1 MKPGLLGL
9 MALCAALLWPVAG
22 ASAGPRA
29 GERWPRLAAP
39 LASQVAE
46 AEDPNKARVIVKY
59 RDGAALLQD
68 SPRRPQ
74 HAGRLGQ
81 RLALPLEDGRMLG
94 QRMQGM
100 LGRGLSSRALAE
112 RLARQPVVEGAV
124 VDQRRSIS
132 AQVPNDPYFG
142 AGQTTV
148 TPVVG
153 QWYLR
158 APDATAVS
166 ATNAVGAWA
175 ITEGSASI
183 TVAVLDTGVRFDHP
197 DLAGKLW
204 PGYDFVRSSVSNDG
218 DGADADASDPGDWSL
233 ASDTCGAHDSS
244 WHGTQVAGLIG
255 AASDNGIGMAGLG
268 RKVMVLP
275 VRVLGKCGGYDSDII
290 AGMRWA
296 AGLSSS
302 ATTNPHPARVLN
314 LSLGSSGTCRTG
326 TQSNPHY
333 LETIAELNA
342 AGVVVVVAA
351 GNDTGHAVNS
361 PANCSG
367 AIAVAGLRHAG
378 SKVGY
383 SNIGPEVALAAPAGN
398 CVNLSGPCLYP
409 LLTTLNAG
417 TTAPGANIYSDS
429 FNPSL
434 GTSFSAPL
442 VAATVA
448 LMLSVDPT
456 MSPSQVKAA
465 LQTSAR
471 NFPTAGGGDSTVAAC
486 QPPTTTD
493 QLECYCSTSTCGAGM
508 LDAGGAVGLAQQS
521 ALRPTAAFGAVPV
534 SPTAGEAVLLDGRA
548 SSASAG
554 RSITGYAWSI
564 TSGANLA
571 SLTGAVNASTA
582 NLATSAA
589 GMVVLS
595 LTVTDSTGA
604 SRSVSHSITI
614 APAPVVTPTPSSGG
628 GGALGWPWLLGLGL
642 AVLGLR
648 RPQQR

>member
-1 MKPGLLGL
+1 MKPGLFGL
-9 MALCAALLWPVAG
+9 LALCAALLWPVAG
-22 ASAGPRA
+22 STAGQRA
-29 GERWPRLAAP
+29 GERGPRLAAP
-39 LASQVAE
+39 LASQTAE
-46 AEDPNKARVIVKY
+46 AEDPNNARVIVKY
-59 RDGAALLQD
+59 REGAALLQD

-94 QRMQGM
+94 QRMQGL

-112 RLARQPVVEGAV
+112 RLARQPDVEWAV

-132 AQVPNDPYFG
+132 AQLPNDPYFA
-142 AGQTTV
+142 AGQTSI
-148 TPVVG
+148 TPLVG

-158 APDATAVS
+158 APDATTVS

-204 PGYDFVRSSVSNDG
+204 PGYDFVRSSISNDG

-233 ASDTCGAHDSS
+233 ASDTCGAQESS

-255 AASDNGIGMAGLG
+255 AATDNAVGMAGLG

-275 VRVLGKCGGYDSDII
+275 VRVLGKCGGFDTDII

-296 AGLSSS
+296 AGLSNSP
-302 ATTNPHPARVLN
+302 TINPNPARVLN
-314 LSLGSSGTCRTG
+314 LSLGSKGTCSASYRD
-326 TQSNPHY
+326 
-333 LETIAELNA
+333 TINELVA

-351 GNDTGHAVNS
+351 GNDTGHAVNA

-417 TTAPGANIYSDS
+417 LTAPGANIYSDS
-429 FNPSL
+429 YNPSL

-448 LMLSVDPT
+448 LMLSVDST
-456 MSPSQVKAA
+456 MTPIQVKAA

-471 NFPTAGGGDSTVAAC
+471 SFPTAGGGDSTVAAC
-486 QPPTTTD
+486 QAPTATD

-521 ALRPTAAFGAVPV
+521 VLRPTAAFGAVPV

-554 RSITGYAWSI
+554 RSITGYAWAI
-564 TSGANLA
+564 TSGAGLA

>member
-1 MKPGLLGL
+1 MKPGLFGL
-9 MALCAALLWPVAG
+9 LALCAALLWPVAG
-22 ASAGPRA
+22 STAGQRA
-29 GERWPRLAAP
+29 GERGPRLAAP
-39 LASQVAE
+39 LASQTAE
-46 AEDPNKARVIVKY
+46 AEDPNNARVIVKY
-59 RDGAALLQD
+59 REGAALLQD

-94 QRMQGM
+94 QRMQGL

-112 RLARQPVVEGAV
+112 RLARQPDVEWAV

-132 AQVPNDPYFG
+132 AQLPNDPYFA
-142 AGQTTV
+142 AGQTSI
-148 TPVVG
+148 TPLVG

-158 APDATAVS
+158 APDATTVS

-204 PGYDFVRSSVSNDG
+204 PGYDFVRSSISNDG

-233 ASDTCGAHDSS
+233 ASDTCGAQESS

-255 AASDNGIGMAGLG
+255 AATDNAVGMAGLG

-275 VRVLGKCGGYDSDII
+275 VRVLGKCGGFDTDII

-296 AGLSSS
+296 AGLSNSP
-302 ATTNPHPARVLN
+302 TINPNPARVLN
-314 LSLGSSGTCRTG
+314 LSLGSKGTCSASYRD
-326 TQSNPHY
+326 
-333 LETIAELNA
+333 TINELVA

-351 GNDTGHAVNS
+351 GNDTGHAVNA

-417 TTAPGANIYSDS
+417 LTAPGANIYSDS
-429 FNPSL
+429 YNPSL

-448 LMLSVDPT
+448 LMLSVDST
-456 MSPSQVKAA
+456 MTPIQVKAA

-471 NFPTAGGGDSTVAAC
+471 SFPTAGGGDSTVAAC

-521 ALRPTAAFGAVPV
+521 VLRPTAAFGAVPV

-554 RSITGYAWSI
+554 RSITGYAWAI
-564 TSGANLA
+564 TSGAGLA